1 MDEEREMGGDAWAAQ
16 RERGKVARRERERSA
31 LADAQT
37 ARLPSLRQMCSKRS
51 EARAWSEDKTG
62 RGQWGGRGKR
72 GEREGGKEGGRGRK
86 KGAKVKDQ
94 QRLRDERRV
103 TALLTTYPHA
113 HSVTKHRQKTR
124 PYVLSHVA
132 FQE

>member
-62 RGQWGGRGKR
+62 RGQWGGRGKKMR
-72 GEREGGKEGGRGRK
+72 ERERKGGR
-86 KGAKVKDQ
+86 
-94 QRLRDERRV
+94 E
-103 TALLTTYPHA
+103 
-113 HSVTKHRQKTR
+113 
-124 PYVLSHVA
+124 VA
-132 FQE
+132 EKRCESEGSTEIEG